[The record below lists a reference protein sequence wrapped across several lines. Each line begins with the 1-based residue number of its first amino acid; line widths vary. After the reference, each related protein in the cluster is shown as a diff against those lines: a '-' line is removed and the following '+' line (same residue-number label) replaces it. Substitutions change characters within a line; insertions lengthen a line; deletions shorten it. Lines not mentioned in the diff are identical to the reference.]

1 MGGRRKVIIGLRLEG
16 TIGRRILSGVL
27 QYLDSAGDWDIQFA
41 YGAKELRRL
50 APSADGILADHLMD
64 EAGFDRSEL
73 AQIPVVHF
81 NTKVPSGGN
90 PRHAYVHADNGAIGF
105 AAAEYLTGLGSFR
118 SYGFIPAHHGKS
130 WSEARERAF
139 ALRLGKDG
147 HDCRIYA
154 RSPDDVREDID
165 CLADWIRA
173 LPKPAALF
181 AAWDGR
187 AIEVLDACRRAN
199 VRIPQQAVLL
209 GVDNDEISCD
219 RANPPL
225 SSIEPDTER
234 DGFEGARILDRLMRL
249 KGGPK
254 RRIVLGKVKRIV
266 ERTSTK
272 PPAPAS
278 HLVRRALDYI
288 RENATHGIAPDDVAG
303 RLGVSRSL
311 LDLRFR
317 ELEGR
322 TVGECILAGRLA
334 ALAAQLRRTRRSI
347 ADLTRTCGFANANS
361 AKATFR
367 RRYGMTMSAYR
378 RAHTHRTDG

>member
-1 MGGRRKVIIGLRLEG
+1 MGARRKVIIGLRLEG
-16 TIGRRILSGVL
+16 IIGRRILSGVL

-41 YGAKELRRL
+41 YGAHELKRL
-50 APSADGILADHLMD
+50 APTADGILADHLVD
-64 EAGFDRSEL
+64 EAGFAPSEL

-81 NTKVPSGGN
+81 NTQVPAAAA
-90 PRHAYVHADNGAIGF
+90 PRHAYVRADNGAIGF
-105 AAAEYLTGLGSFR
+105 AAAEYLTGLGAFR
-118 SYGFIPAHHGKS
+118 SYAFIPAHHDKF
-130 WSEARERAF
+130 WSVARERAF
-139 ALRLGKDG
+139 ALRLRKDG
-147 HDCRIYA
+147 LDCRIYA
-154 RSPDDVREDID
+154 RATGDPRDDLT
-165 CLADWIRA
+165 CLADWIRN

-187 AIEVLDACRRAN
+187 AIEVIDACRRAN
-199 VRIPQQAVLL
+199 VKIPRQAVLL

-234 DGFEGARILDRLMRL
+234 DGFEGARILDRLMRS
-249 KGGPK
+249 KGEPK
-254 RRIVLGKVKRIV
+254 KRLVLGKVKRIV
-266 ERTSTK
+266 ARTSTK
-272 PPAPAS
+272 PPVPAS

-288 RENATHGIAPDDVAG
+288 KENATHDITPDDVAA

-322 TVGECILAGRLA
+322 SVGASILAGRLA
-334 ALAAQLRRTRRSI
+334 ALATQLRRTRRAI
-347 ADLTRTCGFANANS
+347 ADLTRSCGFANANA

-367 RRYGMTMSAYR
+367 RHYGMTMSAYR
-378 RAHTHRTDG
+378 RANANRP